1 MRGVLGMK
9 LVWLVV
15 LIMLM
20 ACSICD
26 GKEMIIGKYSVEEPT
41 NITDDSREVVAW
53 FLSSRLEMKISALEL
68 VYQRVKCDSEQQI
81 VLAFV
86 EYKKDEKTICSE
98 VVLKKINENLYH
110 VLWFG
115 GRGMFL
121 EKYGDYGVDFKQMM
135 ELYK

>member
-1 MRGVLGMK
+1 MK
-9 LVWLVV
+9 LICLVA

-20 ACSICD
+20 ACSVCD

-53 FLSSRLEMKISALEL
+53 FLGNRLETKIPALEL

-115 GRGMFL
+115 GRGTFL
-121 EKYGDYGVDFKQMM
+121 EKYTEYGVDFKQIMQI
-135 ELYK
+135 YK